1 MAGEA
6 EFASELAKPSPSY
19 QSLSKHAVEP
29 LEINHVAE
37 KKLVQKLDFHIIPIV
52 MLLYLFSFLDRVNIG
67 NARLYG
73 MEEDLGLHGN
83 QYQTAVSILFVT
95 YLLSELPSNLVLK
108 KFRPSRWISFITT
121 AWGIIATLTGITKS
135 YGGLIVCRLLLG
147 LVEGGLFPVGPCAGS
162 RQLSRGAAVY
172 LTLFYTKRE
181 LALRIGYLFV
191 SAAIAGAVGGLL
203 AYAIG
208 TLDHVSGQRGWR
220 WILIIEGLPSF
231 VLGIA
236 TWFLLADN
244 PESAYYL
251 SHDEKDLMR
260 LRRER
265 QAGQTESAQKFH
277 KNDVYAG
284 LKDWKIY
291 AFCAGQFGTDTMLYG
306 YSTFLPTIIKGLGK
320 WSTAQTQALTIPC
333 YCVGALTYV
342 VVASLSDRQQKR
354 GLYSVIF
361 GAISVIGYGVLISN
375 SSMGVHY
382 FGCFL
387 VAMGLYV
394 CCGLPLAWLPSNQ
407 PRMANIDS
415 VLQGVSILGPLNEQT
430 RKILNKEATAFLAL
444 LHRSFNVKRKEL
456 LQRRVIRQ
464 AELDKGILPDFLP
477 ETKHIRDNDAWR
489 GAPPAPGLVD
499 RRVEI
504 TGPTD
509 RKMVVNALNS
519 NVWTYMADFEDSSAP
534 TWDNMINGQVN
545 LYDAI
550 RKQVDFKQG
559 EKEYKLR
566 NDRTLPTLI
575 ARARGWHLEEKHL
588 TVDGEPISGSLFD
601 FGLYFFHNAHELVKT
616 GTGPYFYLPKMESH
630 LEARLWNDVFNV
642 AQDSIGMR
650 RGTIRGTVLIETI
663 VAAFEMDE
671 IIFELRDHS
680 AGLNCG
686 RWDYIFS
693 VIKKFRENSNFVL
706 PDRSAVTMTVPFM
719 DAYVKLLIKTCHR
732 RGVHAMGGMAAQI
745 PIKDNKEAN
754 DAAMANVYND
764 KLREVRA
771 GHDGTWVAHPAL
783 AAIASEVFN
792 KHMPT
797 PNQMFVRREDVNII
811 ANDLLNMNM
820 PGTVTEDGIRKNLNI
835 GLGYMEGWLKG
846 IGCVPINYL
855 MEDAA
860 TAEVSRSQLWQ
871 WCRHGV
877 TTAEGK
883 RVDKA
888 YAQKLL
894 KEQADELASKAPK
907 GNKYQL
913 AAQYF
918 AGQVTGEDYAD
929 FLTSLLYNEITAVG
943 PAAKL

>member
-1 MAGEA
+1 MSVHE
-6 EFASELAKPSPSY
+6 
-19 QSLSKHAVEP
+19 
-29 LEINHVAE
+29 
-37 KKLVQKLDFHIIPIV
+37 
-52 MLLYLFSFLDRVNIG
+52 
-67 NARLYG
+67 
-73 MEEDLGLHGN
+73 
-83 QYQTAVSILFVT
+83 
-95 YLLSELPSNLVLK
+95 
-108 KFRPSRWISFITT
+108 
-121 AWGIIATLTGITKS
+121 
-135 YGGLIVCRLLLG
+135 
-147 LVEGGLFPVGPCAGS
+147 
-162 RQLSRGAAVY
+162 QL
-172 LTLFYTKRE
+172 
-181 LALRIGYLFV
+181 
-191 SAAIAGAVGGLL
+191 
-203 AYAIG
+203 
-208 TLDHVSGQRGWR
+208 
-220 WILIIEGLPSF
+220 
-231 VLGIA
+231 
-236 TWFLLADN
+236 
-244 PESAYYL
+244 
-251 SHDEKDLMR
+251 
-260 LRRER
+260 
-265 QAGQTESAQKFH
+265 
-277 KNDVYAG
+277 
-284 LKDWKIY
+284 
-291 AFCAGQFGTDTMLYG
+291 
-306 YSTFLPTIIKGLGK
+306 
-320 WSTAQTQALTIPC
+320 
-333 YCVGALTYV
+333 
-342 VVASLSDRQQKR
+342 
-354 GLYSVIF
+354 
-361 GAISVIGYGVLISN
+361 
-375 SSMGVHY
+375 
-382 FGCFL
+382 
-387 VAMGLYV
+387 
-394 CCGLPLAWLPSNQ
+394 
-407 PRMANIDS
+407 
-415 VLQGVSILGPLNEQT
+415 LQGVSILGPLNDQT

-464 AELDKGILPDFLP
+464 AQLDNGVLPDFLP
-477 ETKHIRDNDAWR
+477 ETKHIRENDAWK

-550 RKQVDFKQG
+550 RKQVDFRQG

-566 NDRTLPTLI
+566 SDRVLPTLI

-601 FGLYFFHNAHELVKT
+601 FGLYFFHNAHELVKR

-642 AQDSIGMR
+642 AQDYIGMQR
-650 RGTIRGTVLIETI
+650 STIRGTVLIETI
-663 VAAFEMDE
+663 VAAFEMEE
-671 IIFELRDHS
+671 IIYELRDHS

-693 VIKKFRENSNFVL
+693 VIKKFRQNPDFVL

-719 DAYVKLLIKTCHR
+719 DAYVKLLIKTCHK

-754 DAAMANVYND
+754 DAAMANVYAD

-783 AAIASEVFN
+783 AAIASDVFN

-797 PNQMFVRREDVNII
+797 PNQMFVRREDVNIT

-846 IGCVPINYL
+846 VGCVPINYL

-883 RVDKA
+883 KVDKA

-894 KEQADELASKAPK
+894 KEQTDELASKAPK
-907 GNKYQL
+907 GNKYHL

-929 FLTSLLYNEITAVG
+929 FLTSLLYNEITSVG